1 MTAIAAKFSLGV
13 YWDLF
18 KALPDKEVLVMG
30 TFAQE
35 NIHENLFPLHDVE
48 AKPNAESL
56 QAIQEA
62 EDFFVAGQKARFG
75 GSQRSLQ

>member
-1 MTAIAAKFSLGV
+1 M
-13 YWDLF
+13 
-18 KALPDKEVLVMG
+18 ALPDKEVLVMG

-35 NIHENLFPLHDVE
+35 GIHENLFPLHDVE

-62 EDFFVAGQKARFG
+62 EDFFVSGQKARFG
-75 GSQRSLQ
+75 EAEELFDELGI